1 MRNALPQSR
10 YSFSGSKY
18 LGGLRRET
26 LIPLLL
32 DRKTEKTIG
41 NVLEKLLQLN
51 IAMRKGNG

>member
-1 MRNALPQSR
+1 MRYLRAVIPFLAQ
-10 YSFSGSKY
+10 KY

-41 NVLEKLLQLN
+41 IILEMLLWLKYRH
-51 IAMRKGNG
+51 A